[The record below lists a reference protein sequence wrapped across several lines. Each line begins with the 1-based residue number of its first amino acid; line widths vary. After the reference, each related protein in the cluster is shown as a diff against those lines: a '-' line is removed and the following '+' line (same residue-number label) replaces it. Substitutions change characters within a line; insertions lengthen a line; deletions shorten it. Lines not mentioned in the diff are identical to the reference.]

1 MIGPKRGLLWK
12 RHLLIDTKQKT
23 NELCQFIDID
33 GDGKREWVANQ
44 WNKKAPMIIWH
55 QDEKGKFNGQKSVL
69 KVVNGSVL

>member
-1 MIGPKRGLLWK
+1 MIGLKRGLLWK

-44 WNKKAPMIIWH
+44 WNGRCHDHLH
-55 QDEKGKFNGQKSVL
+55 QDEKESSMARNRSSKWSRDRF
-69 KVVNGSVL
+69 